1 MLAKDKTESWV
12 RILHRK
18 AQGHLRSNSEELNI
32 EILYGDAGPQREW
45 GGTPIRPKKTLQ
57 LLTEGAREENGVSR
71 AAGSRH
77 SCGQVRESTLLK
89 EQSVREETFQRE
101 MWNSCRS
108 KVTGKAEGRKW
119 GNLRLQ
125 RLGMPRSLCEAFLLC
140 VGCYQLQ
147 SPWLGR
153 GLCWGPV
160 FPPPGR
166 EARETVKIINKEEQ
180 GFNFAFQDNS
190 RFSEGFNNSLI
201 VCPMEGW
208 IPPLS
213 R

>member
-1 MLAKDKTESWV
+1 MQALKE
-12 RILHRK
+12 
-18 AQGHLRSNSEELNI
+18 N
-32 EILYGDAGPQREW
+32 
-45 GGTPIRPKKTLQ
+45 
-57 LLTEGAREENGVSR
+57 EGALLSDPRRHYNSWLKEQEKRMVS
-71 AAGSRH
+71 AGSQH
-77 SCGQVRESTLLK
+77 SCGQVRKSTLLK

-101 MWNSCRS
+101 MWNPCRS

-119 GNLRLQ
+119 GSSRLQ
-125 RLGMPRSLCEAFLLC
+125 RLGMPRSLCESFLLC